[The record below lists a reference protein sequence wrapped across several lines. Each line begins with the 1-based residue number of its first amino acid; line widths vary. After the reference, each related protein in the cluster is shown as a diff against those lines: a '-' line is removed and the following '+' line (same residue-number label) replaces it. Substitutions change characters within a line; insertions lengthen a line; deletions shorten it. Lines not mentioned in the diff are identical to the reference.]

1 MRRGGCWQQACW
13 PSVPRKQS
21 LAEPGQAL
29 AFVSQAFLSL
39 SSRQQRLSRKN
50 FDVAKELESYWEE
63 VVSEHLF
70 LLFFFGCSC
79 SNHLVINNAFALLW
93 LCSRCGE
100 ISQYCWGW
108 GGDKATGLGR
118 PPADA
123 RAPTWGPRPSHVSLA
138 TLVSRSERNQTWHLL
153 PLCCFIPLCPSFSDK
168 P

>member
-1 MRRGGCWQQACW
+1 M
-13 PSVPRKQS
+13 PRKQS

-63 VVSEHLF
+63 VVSEHLS

-93 LCSRCGE
+93 LCCRCGE
-100 ISQYCWGW
+100 ISRYVGDGEVTKPLGW
-108 GGDKATGLGR
+108 DSH
-118 PPADA
+118 PPM
-123 RAPTWGPRPSHVSLA
+123 PELPREDHV
-138 TLVSRSERNQTWHLL
+138 L
-153 PLCCFIPLCPSFSDK
+153 PMCP
-168 P
+168 